1 MRREVSWMGLEPLE
15 VIERACFF
23 LYFLSCEDTMER
35 QLVEIQKEALARYL
49 ICWKVDFGFLSL

>member
-1 MRREVSWMGLEPLE
+1 MGLEPLE